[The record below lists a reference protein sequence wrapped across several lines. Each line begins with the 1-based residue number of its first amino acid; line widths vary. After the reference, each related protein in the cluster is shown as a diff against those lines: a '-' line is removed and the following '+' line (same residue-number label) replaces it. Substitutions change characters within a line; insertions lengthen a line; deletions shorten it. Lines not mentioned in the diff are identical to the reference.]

1 MYMLSTFLGKPFT
14 YFIGPTILILLG
26 RQGLFLSKTKNF
38 LLDELGETNTKTQYA
53 RSSIA
58 HILFIEGD
66 NWRYPN
72 SNGLTAS
79 SSLCTVL
86 IGTFCL
92 YNKNMINLF
101 KVNVHYSLH
110 LKSFLSVSLKN
121 ILIQIAAGIRAKDYV
136 TSDLLSLVSCNF
148 FSSLDDFHDLCKIYP
163 NVHVVQST
171 FQVNL
176 EIFINGFLFCQFFN
190 FLPFPRN
197 PFHSVSPPWHNMS
210 ITIHF

>member
-1 MYMLSTFLGKPFT
+1 YMLSTFLGKPFT
-14 YFIGPTILILLG
+14 YFIGYLP
-26 RQGLFLSKTKNF
+26 FFYEANLSKTKNF

-53 RSSIA
+53 RSSIT

-101 KVNVHYSLH
+101 KVNVHYS
-110 LKSFLSVSLKN
+110 SFLSVSLKN
-121 ILIQIAAGIRAKDYV
+121 ILIQCLFAFIK
-136 TSDLLSLVSCNF
+136 
-148 FSSLDDFHDLCKIYP
+148 
-163 NVHVVQST
+163 NVFKNHSILYTIDIFQYCYNKYKVIVVAEDWT
-171 FQVNL
+171 
-176 EIFINGFLFCQFFN
+176 
-190 FLPFPRN
+190 
-197 PFHSVSPPWHNMS
+197 MK
-210 ITIHF
+210 